1 MKNTLLTFAKIPVP
15 DAGRSI
21 SVDEA
26 VAASS
31 TPRSWVVSVPPRVV
45 MVSTPEYD
53 RFAAGSTA
61 GIPADG
67 AASNA
72 RNMVAESRGPAP
84 VIIPSVHKPM
94 GLVQLV
100 VVK

>member
-1 MKNTLLTFAKIPVP
+1 
-15 DAGRSI
+15 
-21 SVDEA
+21 
-26 VAASS
+26 
-31 TPRSWVVSVPPRVV
+31 
-45 MVSTPEYD
+45 MVSTPEYE
-53 RFAAGSTA
+53 RFAEGSTA

-72 RNMVAESRGPAP
+72 RNVVAESRGPAP

-100 VVK
+100 VVKVLWMRPCTLWQPSSA